1 MSTALVNKSGADF
14 TRVGSIQSISIQ
26 GTQLFA
32 VIRLEGEPMLD
43 MMGNTVNCGRHLVG
57 LPRYAPEST
66 ATMAELLI
74 PININS
80 SVQAVDPKTLIDC
93 RVMVFFT
100 STGFPEGATIINNSD
115 SRIMTRRELFDL
127 RSRNKDGII
136 DQLTKKE
143 VKTMSNEASKN
154 LEVIQSEVYDPRF
167 HKGAVGVYGSEQSM
181 FVAAPQHQS
190 QYVDFSSRIDKKY
203 TILDVQK
210 ETRQKDCYMPAT
222 VFTGRS

>member
-1 MSTALVNKSGADF
+1 MSTTLVNKSGADF
-14 TRVGSIQSISIQ
+14 TRVGSIQSVSIQ

-32 VIRLEGEPMLD
+32 VIRLEGEVMQD
-43 MMGNTVNCGRHLVG
+43 MIGNPVNCGRHLVG
-57 LPRYAPEST
+57 LPRYAPEHT

-93 RVMVFFT
+93 RVMVFFAC
-100 STGFPEGATIINNSD
+100 TGFPEGATIINNSD
-115 SRIMTRRELFDL
+115 ARVMTRRELFDL

-143 VKTMSNEASKN
+143 VQAVSREASKK
-154 LEVIQSEVYDPRF
+154 LEVIQGEVYDPRF
-167 HKGAVGVYGSEQSM
+167 HKGAVGIYGSEQSM
-181 FVAAPQHQS
+181 FVAAPAHQS
-190 QYVDFSSRIDKKY
+190 QYIDFSTRIDKEY

-210 ETRQKDCYMPAT
+210 ETRTKDCYMPAT

>member
-1 MSTALVNKSGADF
+1 MSSALINKSGADF
-14 TRVGSIQSISIQ
+14 TRVGSIQSVSIQ

-32 VIRLEGEPMLD
+32 VIRLEGEPMRD

-80 SVQAVDPKTLIDC
+80 SIQAVDPKTLINC
-93 RVMVFFT
+93 RVMVFF
-100 STGFPEGATIINNSD
+100 SANGFPEGATIINQPDARVMS
-115 SRIMTRRELFDL
+115 RRELFDL

-143 VKTMSNEASKN
+143 VQAVSKEASKN
-154 LEVIQSEVYDPRF
+154 LEVIQGEVYDPRF

-181 FVAAPQHQS
+181 FVAAPMHQS
-190 QYVDFSSRIDKKY
+190 QYTDFSTRIDKKY

-210 ETRQKDCYMPAT
+210 EARNKDCYMPAT

>member
-14 TRVGSIQSISIQ
+14 TRVGSIQSVSIQ

-32 VIRLEGEPMLD
+32 IIRLEGEPMQD
-43 MMGNTVNCGRHLVG
+43 MIGNTVSCGRHLVG
-57 LPRYAPEST
+57 LPRYAPEYT

-80 SVQAVDPKTLIDC
+80 SVQAVDPKTLINC
-93 RVMVFFT
+93 RVIVFFT
-100 STGFPEGATIINNSD
+100 AVGFPEGAIIINNAD
-115 SRIMTRRELFDL
+115 ARVMTRRELFDL

-143 VKTMSNEASKN
+143 VQSASKEASKN
-154 LEVIQSEVYDPRF
+154 LEAIQSEVYDPRF

-181 FVAAPQHQS
+181 FVASPTHQS
-190 QYVDFSSRIDKKY
+190 QYVDFSTRIDKEY

-210 ETRQKDCYMPAT
+210 EARTKDCYMPAT

>member
-1 MSTALVNKSGADF
+1 MSSALINKSGADF
-14 TRVGSIQSISIQ
+14 TRVGSIQSVSIQ

-32 VIRLEGEPMLD
+32 VIRLEGEPMQD
-43 MMGNTVNCGRHLVG
+43 MAGNTVNCGRHLVG

-80 SVQAVDPKTLIDC
+80 SVQAVDPKTLIDS
-93 RVMVFFT
+93 RVIVFFT
-100 STGFPEGATIINNSD
+100 SNGFPEGATIINQPDARVMS
-115 SRIMTRRELFDL
+115 RRELFDL
-127 RSRNKDGII
+127 RLRNKDGII

-143 VKTMSNEASKN
+143 VEAASKEASKN
-154 LEVIQSEVYDPRF
+154 LEVIQGEVYDPRF

-181 FVAAPQHQS
+181 FVASPIHQS
-190 QYVDFSSRIDKKY
+190 QYADFSTRIDKKY

-210 ETRQKDCYMPAT
+210 ETRKKECYMPAT